1 MSVLQHESA
10 ENRSGERRR
19 LLKGGIIAF
28 SGRHA
33 TLPCMVRD
41 ISDSGARLRV
51 GDVSA
56 VPDTFELIV
65 ELDGLEVDCEVT
77 RRGHNEIGV
86 KFISEPNYVA
96 PQRAQIIGGSTAVR
110 PKAKLQR
117 KELSSKPVTPIDA
130 DFERPVQESSAVE
143 RAQEANSFSVPL
155 LIADD
160 DPDDRLL
167 ISEAFNESQ
176 FDHQIDFVE
185 NGEDLLKYLRQEEP
199 FQDRMLPGLIL
210 LDLNMP
216 IMDGRTALMHIKTDP
231 TLKRIPVIALTTSN
245 AEEDIQRTYELGVS
259 AFISKPST
267 DEGLTELVRSLN
279 DHWMRFVA
287 LPAAGT
293 TR

>member
-1 MSVLQHESA
+1 MSILQHEST
-10 ENRSGERRR
+10 ESRSGERRR
-19 LLKGGIIAF
+19 LLKGGVIAF
-28 SGRHA
+28 SARHA

-41 ISDSGARLRV
+41 ISDTGARLRV
-51 GDVSA
+51 GDASA

-77 RRGHNEIGV
+77 RRQHNEIGV
-86 KFISEPNYVA
+86 RFTSEPNYVA
-96 PQRAQIIGGSTAVR
+96 PHRKQIVGDSTTVR
-110 PKAKLQR
+110 KAKLQR
-117 KELSSKPVTPIDA
+117 KELSSRPEYAPSAAV
-130 DFERPVQESSAVE
+130 ERPVQEPPALDQ
-143 RAQEANSFSVPL
+143 AQRANSVSVPL

-167 ISEAFNESQ
+167 ISDAFNESQ
-176 FDHQIDFVE
+176 FEHQIDFVE
-185 NGEDLLKYLRQEEP
+185 NGQDLLKYLRQEEP
-199 FQDRMLPGLIL
+199 FQDRTLPGLIL

-231 TLKRIPVIALTTSN
+231 RLKRIPVIALTTSN
-245 AEEDIQRTYELGVS
+245 AEEDIHRTYELGVS

-287 LPAAGT
+287 LPAANMLQK
-293 TR
+293 